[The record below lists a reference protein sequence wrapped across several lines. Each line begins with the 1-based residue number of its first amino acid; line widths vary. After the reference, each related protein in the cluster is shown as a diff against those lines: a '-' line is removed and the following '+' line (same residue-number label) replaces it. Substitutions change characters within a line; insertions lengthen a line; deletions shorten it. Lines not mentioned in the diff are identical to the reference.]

1 MRRLTLAAV
10 VMVGAGCSSP
20 APRRREI
27 AIRNFGFEPAQL
39 VASRGD
45 TIVFSNT
52 DFVPH
57 TATARDSSW
66 DSKSID
72 GSKTWSF
79 VPTAAGTHEYY
90 CVFHPIMRATIVVR

>member
-1 MRRLTLAAV
+1 LAAIAI
-10 VMVGAGCSSP
+10 VGAGCSPP
-20 APRRREI
+20 APRRVEVVI
-27 AIRNFGFEPAQL
+27 KNFGFEPTQL
-39 VASRGD
+39 TVSRGD

-57 TATARDSSW
+57 TATARDSTW

-79 VPTAAGTHEYY
+79 VANAVGTHEYY
-90 CVFHPIMRATIVVR
+90 CVFHPVMRATLTVR